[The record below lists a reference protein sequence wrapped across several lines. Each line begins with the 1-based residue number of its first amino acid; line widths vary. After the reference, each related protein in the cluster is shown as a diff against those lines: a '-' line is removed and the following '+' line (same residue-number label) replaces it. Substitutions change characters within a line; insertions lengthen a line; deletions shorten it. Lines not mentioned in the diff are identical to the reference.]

1 MSIAKTLL
9 TFAGGVVVGA
19 VAKPA
24 IKGVKKLFSKEEKV
38 TEKQE
43 TGKKKSQQTRR
54 LLMIKNRQ
62 RKNQSKKKRKTEK
75 QPDLGK

>member
-43 TGKKKSQQTRR
+43 TGKKKEE
-54 LLMIKNRQ
+54 KPVD
-62 RKNQSKKKRKTEK
+62 KKTADDKKSAEK
-75 QPDLGK
+75 KPVEEEKKD

>member
-43 TGKKKSQQTRR
+43 TGKKKSQ
-54 LLMIKNRQ
+54 
-62 RKNQSKKKRKTEK
+62 
-75 QPDLGK
+75 

>member
-38 TEKQE
+38 TEKQRNWQE
-43 TGKKKSQQTRR
+43 ERR
-54 LLMIKNRQ
+54 KASRQ
-62 RKNQSKKKRKTEK
+62 E
-75 QPDLGK
+75 DC

>member
-24 IKGVKKLFSKEEKV
+24 IKDVKKLFSKEEKV

-43 TGKKKSQQTRR
+43 TGKKKEE
-54 LLMIKNRQ
+54 KPVD
-62 RKNQSKKKRKTEK
+62 KKTADDKKSAEEK
-75 QPDLGK
+75 PVEEEKKD

>member
-43 TGKKKSQQTRR
+43 TGKKKEESQ
-54 LLMIKNRQ
+54 
-62 RKNQSKKKRKTEK
+62 
-75 QPDLGK
+75 

>member
-19 VAKPA
+19 VAKPT

-43 TGKKKSQQTRR
+43 TGKKKEE
-54 LLMIKNRQ
+54 KPVD
-62 RKNQSKKKRKTEK
+62 KKTADDKKSAEEK
-75 QPDLGK
+75 PVEEEKKD

>member
-43 TGKKKSQQTRR
+43 TGKKKEE
-54 LLMIKNRQ
+54 KPVD
-62 RKNQSKKKRKTEK
+62 KKTADDKKSAGEK
-75 QPDLGK
+75 PVEEEKKD

>member
-43 TGKKKSQQTRR
+43 TGKKKEE
-54 LLMIKNRQ
+54 KPVD
-62 RKNQSKKKRKTEK
+62 KKTADDKKSEEEK
-75 QPDLGK
+75 PVEEEKKD

>member
-43 TGKKKSQQTRR
+43 TGKKKEE
-54 LLMIKNRQ
+54 KPVD
-62 RKNQSKKKRKTEK
+62 KKTADDKKSAEEK
-75 QPDLGK
+75 PVEEEN

>member
-24 IKGVKKLFSKEEKV
+24 IKGVKLFSKEEKV

-43 TGKKKSQQTRR
+43 TGKKKEE
-54 LLMIKNRQ
+54 KPVD
-62 RKNQSKKKRKTEK
+62 KKTADDKKSAEEK
-75 QPDLGK
+75 PVEEEKKD